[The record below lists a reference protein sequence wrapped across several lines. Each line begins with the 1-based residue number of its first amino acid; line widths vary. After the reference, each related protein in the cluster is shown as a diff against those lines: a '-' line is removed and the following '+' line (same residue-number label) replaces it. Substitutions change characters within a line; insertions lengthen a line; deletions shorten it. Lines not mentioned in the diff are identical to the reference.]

1 MDLRT
6 VTRIRAP
13 RSRGELHLAAGE
25 GFLAGGSL
33 LFSQPGELTGLV
45 DLTAMAWPALTVT
58 EAGLSIAA
66 TCSIAEL
73 VALPINPDW
82 PAQQLFRQCA
92 ESLFM
97 SFKVWPQATVGGNLA
112 TALPAG
118 AMTSLAAALDAEL
131 LIWRADGRAER
142 VPVGVFITG
151 IGRTVLGRG
160 DLVRSIEIPAA
171 TLRQRTAFRQM
182 SLSPQ
187 GRSATLVIGR
197 TDPAEGLVIT
207 ITGGV
212 DRPRQLRYSTPP
224 SREVLADDLAAID
237 SWFTD
242 PHGEAAWR
250 RHISALMA
258 IEIVAELT
266 TEPWT

>member
-13 RSRGELHLAAGE
+13 RSRGELRLAAGE

-58 EAGLSIAA
+58 EASLSIAA
-66 TCSIAEL
+66 TCSVAEL

-118 AMTSLAAALDAEL
+118 AMTSLTAALDAEL
-131 LIWRADGRAER
+131 LIWRADGRTER
-142 VPVGVFITG
+142 IPVAAFITG
-151 IGRTVLGRG
+151 IGRTILGRG

-171 TLRQRTAFRQM
+171 TLRQRTAFRRM

-197 TDPAEGLVIT
+197 TDPAVGLVIT

-212 DRPRQLRYSTPP
+212 DRPRQLRYSKPP

-250 RHISALMA
+250 RHISELMA
-258 IEIVAELT
+258 IEIVTELT
-266 TEPWT
+266 KQPWT